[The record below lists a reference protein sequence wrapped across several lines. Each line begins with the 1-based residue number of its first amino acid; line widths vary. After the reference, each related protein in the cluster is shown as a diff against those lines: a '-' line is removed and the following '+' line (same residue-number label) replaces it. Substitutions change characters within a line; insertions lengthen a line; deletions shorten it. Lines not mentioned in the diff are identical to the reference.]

1 MGLSGHASGAR
12 RETLTLE
19 RSRPF
24 SWLVRAG
31 FLGRALTYGLIGGV
45 AFALAVGAGAAP
57 AAPDQQGALALIA
70 GAPPGKVAL
79 GVICAGLLAYAG
91 GKLGQAGTGRG

>member
-1 MGLSGHASGAR
+1 MAVSGHAPAAQ
-12 RETLTLE
+12 REALTLE

-57 AAPDQQGALALIA
+57 AAPNQQGALALIA
-70 GAPPGKVAL
+70 AAQRRAEAAPVG
-79 GVICAGLLAYAG
+79 
-91 GKLGQAGTGRG
+91 